1 MKVSNYQC
9 FFRELK
15 SPVGKRQTD
24 FPVRRIQSL
33 TRTCPVI
40 AQVFF
45 KFPTR
50 RRFHHE
56 NIFIVS
62 GIFPFQNKAWYNTEE
77 KSKCISKKYCGYIYG
92 SSCYDGRAPNPLS
105 THIDTLWQVQNNSS
119 LRNFALAANYCYCF
133 DMCRRCSSLKSLLLG

>member
-45 KFPTR
+45 KFPTQ

-56 NIFIVS
+56 NILIVS
-62 GIFPFQNKAWYNTEE
+62 GIFPFQNEARYNTEE
-77 KSKCISKKYCGYIYG
+77 KCKCILTESAVDIFT
-92 SSCYDGRAPNPLS
+92 DLVVTAVEHQTP
-105 THIDTLWQVQNNSS
+105 
-119 LRNFALAANYCYCF
+119 
-133 DMCRRCSSLKSLLLG
+133 